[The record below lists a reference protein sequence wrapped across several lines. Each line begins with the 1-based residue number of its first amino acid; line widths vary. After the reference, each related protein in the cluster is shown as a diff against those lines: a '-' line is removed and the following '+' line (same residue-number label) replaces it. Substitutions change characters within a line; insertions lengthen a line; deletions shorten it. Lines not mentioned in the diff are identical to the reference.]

1 MSSYRRGSKGEEVRR
16 IQDRLKAQGYYDGE
30 RDGIF
35 GGGTESAVKR
45 FQKAQGLE
53 PDGVVGP
60 LTWAALF
67 DQEEIREPTI
77 LKEGLAYRCLALT
90 GSFETGRPPPECFC
104 GITGDFD
111 GQGLSFGVLQW
122 NLGQQS
128 LQPLFR
134 EMAQKHP
141 SLLEDICQDNYPELH
156 AVFTSSAEEQLAWVR
171 SVQDQRRFTLFEP
184 WRGLLKTLGRQEEF
198 QQIQVKHAEKLHRQ
212 ARTLCK
218 DYGLW
223 SQRAV
228 ALMFDIKVQNGS
240 ISSLVKAQIEADFA
254 RLDQGLTREQAEQAR
269 LLIVANRRAEASN
282 PRWIEDVRRRKVTI
296 AAGEGRVHG
305 HQYHLADDYGIRLE
319 PF

>member
-16 IQDRLKAQGYYDGE
+16 VQDRLKAQGYYEGE

-45 FQKAQGLE
+45 FQRARGLE
-53 PDGVVGP
+53 PDGVVGS

-67 DQEEIREPTI
+67 DDEPIREPA
-77 LKEGLAYRCLALT
+77 LLREGLAYRCLALT
-90 GSFETGRPPPECFC
+90 GSFETSQPPPECFC
-104 GITGDFD
+104 GISGDFD

-134 EMAQKHP
+134 EMADKHP
-141 SLLEDICQDNYPELH
+141 DLLQDICQDHYPELR

-171 SVQDQRRFTLFEP
+171 SVQDQRRFVLHEP
-184 WRGLLKTLGRQEEF
+184 WLGLLKTLGRREEF
-198 QQIQVKHAEKLHRQ
+198 QKIQVRHAEKLYRQ
-212 ARTLCK
+212 ARALCQ

-240 ISSLVKAQIEADFA
+240 ISSLVRAQIEADFA
-254 RLDQGLTREQAEQAR
+254 RLDQGLSQEESEQAR

-282 PRWIEDVRRRKVTI
+282 PRWIEDVRRRKLTI
-296 AAGEGRVHG
+296 ARGEGRVHG
-305 HQYHLADDYGIRLE
+305 HQYHLADDFGIRLA

>member
-1 MSSYRRGSKGEEVRR
+1 MSSYRRGSKGEEIRR
-16 IQDRLKAQGYYDGE
+16 IQDRLKAQGYYDGG

-45 FQKAQGLE
+45 FQKARGLE

-67 DQEEIREPTI
+67 DDEEIREPVI
-77 LKEGLAYRCLALT
+77 LQEGLAYRCLALT
-90 GSFETGRPPPECFC
+90 GSFETGQPPPECFC
-104 GITGDFD
+104 GVTGDFD

-134 EMAQKHP
+134 EMADKHP
-141 SLLEDICQDNYPELH
+141 SLLEDICQDHYPELR
-156 AVFTSSAEEQLAWVR
+156 AVFTSSADDQLAWVR

-184 WRGLLKTLGRQEEF
+184 WQGLLKTLGRQEEF
-198 QQIQVKHAEKLHRQ
+198 QKIQVKHAEKLFRQ
-212 ARTLCK
+212 ARSLCR

-223 SQRAV
+223 SQRAL

-240 ISSLVKAQIEADFA
+240 ISPLVKAQIEADFA
-254 RLDQGLTREQAEQAR
+254 RLDQGLPREEAEEAR

-282 PRWIEDVRRRKVTI
+282 PRWIEDVRRRKLTI
-296 AAGEGRVHG
+296 AKGEGRVHG
-305 HQYHLADDYGIRLE
+305 HQYYLAEDFGIRLE